1 MTWTKL
7 SDDFAE
13 ECADLSD
20 AAFRTHIEGLL
31 WTMRRET
38 DGALRTRDVPRL
50 AESPDWQ
57 AAVEELVRGGYWEA
71 VDNGYLIVHHMEH
84 QPESDVIS
92 ARRHNDAER
101 QRRKRRKAAGL
112 DVSQQESRRD
122 TPRDDP
128 RDPGRVGTVREPTSK
143 EGLDKEGRVCC
154 VCGTSGSLLAGED
167 GRLRCRRHHFD
178 RAAA

>member
-20 AAFRTHIEGLL
+20 AAFRTHVEGLL

-38 DGALRTRDVPRL
+38 DGTLRPRDVPRL

-57 AAVEELVRGGYWEA
+57 AGVEELVRVGFWEQC
-71 VDNGYLIVHHMEH
+71 DNGYLIVHHMEH
-84 QPESDVIS
+84 QPEAEVIE
-92 ARRHNDAER
+92 ARRRNDAER

-112 DVSQQESRRD
+112 DVSRRD
-122 TPRDDP
+122 DPRDDQSDHP
-128 RDPGRVGTVREPTSK
+128 RDPGRVGTGREGTPK
-143 EGLDKEGRVCC
+143 PGLDKEGRACC
-154 VCGTSGSLLAGED
+154 VCGATGSLLAGKD
-167 GRLRCRRHHFD
+167 GQLRCRRHHFD
-178 RAAA
+178 QAAA